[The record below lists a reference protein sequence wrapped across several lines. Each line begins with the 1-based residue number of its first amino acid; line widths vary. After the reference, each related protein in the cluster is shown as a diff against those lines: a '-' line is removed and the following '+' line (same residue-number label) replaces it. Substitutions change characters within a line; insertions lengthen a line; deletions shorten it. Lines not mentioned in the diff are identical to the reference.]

1 MTSSVASS
9 IVIAALASV
18 SVQPVAAF
26 GPIHPTSISHRTGPA
41 CATVGGTS
49 TGIAPRAQ
57 QQQQQQRAASSP
69 LHMMH
74 TTGEYLSSLSPLVAD
89 SPAGG
94 QSATEVYLNS
104 LSNFA
109 EWSSSPADVVAS
121 PEQYLASLSSTFVVA
136 ADATDAAAAA
146 NAVGD
151 VVVGSGA
158 GAAAVT
164 GSVDLSSQLSQLSNT
179 YDKML
184 DDKYVPKNT
193 WAALPSD
200 SAGFDFG
207 DFASDLSDR
216 LVSVTG
222 GSGEAL
228 TALFGKAGDALRQSL
243 QDAPQS
249 IYSGAE
255 KAVSTVQAGDVSLVD
270 LAEGVL
276 KGLAIVGGVLA
287 KILDSL
293 LQTFAG
299 TSVGQVVASAQA
311 SVQNVLD
318 GAVNTVTSIG
328 NITLKDAAQGL
339 VTLFIATVKVLFS
352 VLSAVVKVAS
362 DKGIDDWAIGA
373 SNAIQ
378 DAAGDLLAQ
387 AGDAAYDLTHSN
399 VVDLGDAVVHFAG
412 DAGALMLQSLE
423 LLGRAVTTSP
433 IFS

>member
-1 MTSSVASS
+1 MASS

-26 GPIHPTSISHRTGPA
+26 GPIHPPSIPHRTGPTGT
-41 CATVGGTS
+41 CAANGG

-57 QQQQQQRAASSP
+57 SAASSP

-74 TTGEYLSSLSPLVAD
+74 TTGDYLNSLSPLVAD
-89 SPAGG
+89 APAGG
-94 QSATEVYLNS
+94 QSATEAYLNS

-136 ADATDAAAAA
+136 ADATDVAVAAAS
-146 NAVGD
+146 VGD
-151 VVVGSGA
+151 DVVGSGA
-158 GAAAVT
+158 ASAAVAAA

-216 LVSVTG
+216 LVSVTD

-243 QDAPQS
+243 QDAPQN
-249 IYSGAE
+249 IYNGAE
-255 KAVSTVQAGDVSLVD
+255 KAVSTVQSGDTSLVD

-287 KILDSL
+287 KILDAL

-299 TSVGQVVASAQA
+299 TSVGQIVASAQA

-362 DKGIDDWAIGA
+362 DKGIDEWAIGA
-373 SNAIQ
+373 STAIQ

>member
-1 MTSSVASS
+1 MSSSVASS

-26 GPIHPTSISHRTGPA
+26 GPIHPTS
-41 CATVGGTS
+41 CAANGGT
-49 TGIAPRAQ
+49 GICIAPRAP
-57 QQQQQQRAASSP
+57 RAASSP

-74 TTGEYLSSLSPLVAD
+74 TTGDYLNSLSPLVAD
-89 SPAGG
+89 APAGG
-94 QSATEVYLNS
+94 QSATEAYLNS

-136 ADATDAAAAA
+136 ADATDAAVAAA
-146 NAVGD
+146 SVGD

-158 GAAAVT
+158 GAAAAVAAA
-164 GSVDLSSQLSQLSNT
+164 GSVDLSSPLSQLSNT
-179 YDKML
+179 YDL
-184 DDKYVPKNT
+184 R
-193 WAALPSD
+193 SD
-200 SAGFDFG
+200 SADFDFV
-207 DFASDLSDR
+207 DFASGLSDR
-216 LVSVTG
+216 LVSAAD

-243 QDAPQS
+243 QDAPQN
-249 IYSGAE
+249 IYNGAE
-255 KAVSTVQAGDVSLVD
+255 KAVSTVQSGDTSLVD

-287 KILDSL
+287 KIFDAL

-299 TSVGQVVASAQA
+299 TSVGQIVASAQA

-352 VLSAVVKVAS
+352 VLSAVVKIAS
-362 DKGIDDWAIGA
+362 DKGIDEWAIGA
-373 SNAIQ
+373 STAIQ

>member
-1 MTSSVASS
+1 MM
-9 IVIAALASV
+9 
-18 SVQPVAAF
+18 
-26 GPIHPTSISHRTGPA
+26 H
-41 CATVGGTS
+41 S
-49 TGIAPRAQ
+49 TGD
-57 QQQQQQRAASSP
+57 
-69 LHMMH
+69 
-74 TTGEYLSSLSPLVAD
+74 YLSSLSPLVAAAPT
-89 SPAGG
+89 SG

-136 ADATDAAAAA
+136 ADATDAAS
-146 NAVGD
+146 AVGD
-151 VVVGSGA
+151 IVVGSGT
-158 GAAAVT
+158 GAAA
-164 GSVDLSSQLSQLSNT
+164 GAVDLSSQLSQLSNT

-184 DDKYVPKNT
+184 DAEYVPKNT

-200 SAGFDFG
+200 SVGFDFG
-207 DFASDLSDR
+207 DFASDVSER
-216 LVSVTG
+216 LTSVTTG
-222 GSGEAL
+222 GGEAL
-228 TALFGKAGDALRQSL
+228 TVLFGKAGDALRQSL

-255 KAVSTVQAGDVSLVD
+255 RAVTTAQAGDVTLVD
-270 LAEGVL
+270 VAEGVL

-287 KILDSL
+287 KILDAL

-311 SVQNVLD
+311 SVQGVLD
-318 GAVNTVTSIG
+318 GAVNTVTSLG

-362 DKGIDDWAIGA
+362 DNGVDEWAIGA

-399 VVDLGDAVVHFAG
+399 VVDLGNGIVNFAG

-423 LLGRAVTTSP
+423 ILGRAVTTSP
-433 IFS
+433 IFG

>member
-1 MTSSVASS
+1 MSSSIASS
-9 IVIAALASV
+9 ILIAALAAS

-26 GPIHPTSISHRTGPA
+26 GPTPPTSISHRT
-41 CATVGGTS
+41 TRTGT
-49 TGIAPRAQ
+49 GAAP
-57 QQQQQQRAASSP
+57 P

-74 TTGEYLSSLSPLVAD
+74 STGDYLSSLSPLVPDA
-89 SPAGG
+89 PAVG
-94 QSATEVYLNS
+94 QSATQVYLNG

-136 ADATDAAAAA
+136 AADA
-146 NAVGD
+146 D
-151 VVVGSGA
+151 VVGA
-158 GAAAVT
+158 GAAAAS
-164 GSVDLSSQLSQLSNT
+164 GGAAGMADLSTQLSQLSNT

-184 DDKYVPKNT
+184 DEKYVPRNT

-200 SAGFDFG
+200 SVGFDFG
-207 DFASDLSDR
+207 DFASDISER
-216 LVSVTG
+216 LASVTD

-243 QDAPQS
+243 QDAPQT
-249 IYSGAE
+249 IYDGAE
-255 KAVSTVQAGDVSLVD
+255 KAATTAQVGDASLTD
-270 LAEGVL
+270 LADGVL

-287 KILDSL
+287 KILGSL

-311 SVQNVLD
+311 SVQGVLD
-318 GAVNTVTSIG
+318 GAVNTVTSLG
-328 NITLKDAAQGL
+328 NVTLKEAVQAL
-339 VTLFIATVKVLFS
+339 VTLFIASVKVLFS

-362 DKGIDDWAIGA
+362 DKGIDEWAIGA
-373 SNAIQ
+373 SSSIQ
-378 DAAGDLLAQ
+378 EEAGKLLAQ
-387 AGDAAYDLTHSN
+387 AGDVAYDLSLSS
-399 VVDLGDAVVHFAG
+399 VVDLSDGIVNFAG

-423 LLGRAVTTSP
+423 ILGRLVTTSP

>member
-1 MTSSVASS
+1 MSSSMASS

-26 GPIHPTSISHRTGPA
+26 GPIHPTPIPHRTGPT
-41 CATVGGTS
+41 CATNGGT
-49 TGIAPRAQ
+49 GIGPRAHS
-57 QQQQQQRAASSP
+57 AASSP

-74 TTGEYLSSLSPLVAD
+74 TTGDYLNSLSPLVAD
-89 SPAGG
+89 APAGG
-94 QSATEVYLNS
+94 QSATEAYLNS

-146 NAVGD
+146 AVGD
-151 VVVGSGA
+151 VVVGSAA
-158 GAAAVT
+158 GAAAAVA

-207 DFASDLSDR
+207 DFASDLSER
-216 LVSVTG
+216 LVSVTD

-243 QDAPQS
+243 QDAPQN
-249 IYSGAE
+249 IYNGAE

-287 KILDSL
+287 KILDAL

-328 NITLKDAAQGL
+328 NVTLKDAAQGL

-362 DKGIDDWAIGA
+362 DKGIDEWAIGA

-378 DAAGDLLAQ
+378 DGAGDLFAQ
-387 AGDAAYDLTHSN
+387 AGDATYDLTHSN
-399 VVDLGDAVVHFAG
+399 VVDLGGAVVHFAG

>member
-1 MTSSVASS
+1 
-9 IVIAALASV
+9 
-18 SVQPVAAF
+18 
-26 GPIHPTSISHRTGPA
+26 
-41 CATVGGTS
+41 
-49 TGIAPRAQ
+49 
-57 QQQQQQRAASSP
+57 
-69 LHMMH
+69 MMH
-74 TTGEYLSSLSPLVAD
+74 TTGDYLNSLSPLVAD
-89 SPAGG
+89 APAGG
-94 QSATEVYLNS
+94 QSATEAYLNS

-136 ADATDAAAAA
+136 ADATDAAVAAA
-146 NAVGD
+146 SVGD

-158 GAAAVT
+158 GTATVAA
-164 GSVDLSSQLSQLSNT
+164 SVDLSSQLSQLSNT

-207 DFASDLSDR
+207 DFASDLSER
-216 LVSVTG
+216 LVSVTD
-222 GSGEAL
+222 GSWEAL

-243 QDAPQS
+243 QDAPQN
-249 IYSGAE
+249 IYNGAE
-255 KAVSTVQAGDVSLVD
+255 KAVSTVQAGDVSLVN

-287 KILDSL
+287 KILDAL

-362 DKGIDDWAIGA
+362 DKGIDEWAIGA
-373 SNAIQ
+373 GNAIQ